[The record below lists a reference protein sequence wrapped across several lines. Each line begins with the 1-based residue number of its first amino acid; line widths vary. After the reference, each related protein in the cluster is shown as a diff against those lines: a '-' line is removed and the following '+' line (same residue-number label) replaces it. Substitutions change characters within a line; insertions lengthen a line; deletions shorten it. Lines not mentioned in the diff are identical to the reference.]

1 MFPFLFHE
9 GCSQF
14 LVCMHTHATKLLQG
28 KEIRVP
34 INTKQRQNKNK
45 DIKHKPRYFLSD
57 GFNSPN
63 FGGFCGG
70 SPSANAGGNG
80 FNSGVR
86 VSLLLSTILG
96 LQGRDYSVLLYFTEL
111 GSVVRRPD
119 SAIHWMVIFSTV
131 VKLLEKL

>member
-1 MFPFLFHE
+1 
-9 GCSQF
+9 
-14 LVCMHTHATKLLQG
+14 MHTHATKLFQG
-28 KEIRVP
+28 NEIRVP
-34 INTKQRQNKNK
+34 INTKQRQNK